1 MPMTKEYANA
11 IKNYMEK
18 LGISKEEAIQLYE
31 DDHAG
36 YESPEMKEMERK
48 AKSNKRYEKSATP
61 RKKAVKEKKI
71 DPIKREIITT
81 IRNNLSRCWFDE
93 LGDNQHEPH
102 FIHVTNPERYID
114 FFVGTEHY
122 TITLTKHRAPK

>member
-48 AKSNKRYEKSATP
+48 AKSNKRYEKSVTP
-61 RKKAVKEKKI
+61 RKKAVKERKI
-71 DPIKREIITT
+71 DPNKLALSFIVGNALNTAGIKHTPKNE
-81 IRNNLSRCWFDE
+81 SEFHFSYC
-93 LGDNQHEPH
+93 GDN
-102 FIHVTNPERYID
+102 F
-114 FFVGTEHY
+114 
-122 TITLTKHRAPK
+122 TIKLIKHRAPK